1 MTDPNGLDVSG
12 AILGPFVVV
21 GTPLAGL
28 LRRPLRQQA
37 ASVSVQRRAFA
48 SDRSA
53 ERDVPA
59 SPETRARMTRPLTA
73 TGMDECVAPQY
84 LYAAQMSAGWLAR
97 QDSNL
102 EPPDPE

>member
-1 MTDPNGLDVSG
+1 MSHRLPHSSTVEPVVATDDRSERSSTG

-28 LRRPLRQQA
+28 LRRPLRQQP

-59 SPETRARMTRPLTA
+59 PPETTARMTRPLTA
-73 TGMDECVAPQY
+73 TGMDDCVAPQY
-84 LYAAQMSAGWLAR
+84 LY
-97 QDSNL
+97 
-102 EPPDPE
+102 